1 MRGVV
6 VMATGEEGLVS
17 TGRSMKCSV
26 EEWSDAQCLSR
37 DETLKLI
44 EKLVLEF
51 LQTVS
56 RGDDPQLIL
65 VNENKLI
72 KDYFILFFRFSFP
85 FFLHHSFGA

>member
-1 MRGVV
+1 MAQVHTMRGVV
-6 VMATGEEGLVS
+6 VMATGEDGLVS
-17 TGRSMKCSV
+17 TGRSTRCSV
-26 EEWSDAQCLSR
+26 EEWSDAQCLYR

-72 KDYFILFFRFSFP
+72 KDYFILFFR
-85 FFLHHSFGA
+85 

>member
-1 MRGVV
+1 
-6 VMATGEEGLVS
+6 MATGEDGLVS

-26 EEWSDAQCLSR
+26 EEWSDAQCFSR

-72 KDYFILFFRFSFP
+72 KDYFILFFR
-85 FFLHHSFGA
+85 